1 LSQKAKN
8 KDKDSDK
15 DSDEPAAKKTQSA
28 LPAWRFVEP
37 KDLKTALVDD
47 NGKKWTFCTKC
58 VCRQSGKK
66 GLYLLSHFDHEHKD
80 DYTPPAP
87 VNKSNLASVDVPMG
101 IPAATTRDPSA
112 VPFEDDEDPIEF
124 QGSWCTAVS
133 NADATAA
140 FRDDDVSGADAR
152 NSDDNTVTHVDPS
165 LADDLDDDASFAEDL
180 ASLAHLSFVE
190 REMFLQV
197 EHDLFPGSSATQV
210 MWASKMQ
217 TQVAIESTVERECW
231 SHIPTALNDP
241 PELGRPS

>member
-1 LSQKAKN
+1 MSQKAKN

-15 DSDEPAAKKTQSA
+15 DSDEPAAKKTKSA

-47 NGKKWTFCTKC
+47 NDKKWTFCTKC

-66 GLYLLSHFDHEHKD
+66 GLYRLSHFDHKHKD

-87 VNKSNLASVDVPMG
+87 LNESNLASIDVPMG
-101 IPAATTRDPSA
+101 IAAAT
-112 VPFEDDEDPIEF
+112 
-124 QGSWCTAVS
+124 
-133 NADATAA
+133 

-217 TQVAIESTVERECW
+217 TQVAIESTVEREIW